1 MGGILMIYIKNKIL
15 LSMALLRVFS
25 GIVEFSAAVLMLKFN
40 SVSKALQLNSL
51 LALVGPTVLILV
63 TSLGLVGI
71 AEKIS
76 FLNFMIIAS
85 GVGLILL
92 GINL

>member
-1 MGGILMIYIKNKIL
+1 MIYIKNKIL
-15 LSMALLRVFS
+15 LSMALLRVIS
-25 GIVEFSAAVLMLKFN
+25 GIVEFSAALLMLKFN
-40 SVSKALQLNSL
+40 SVEKALQLNSI
-51 LALVGPTVLILV
+51 LALVGPIILVLV